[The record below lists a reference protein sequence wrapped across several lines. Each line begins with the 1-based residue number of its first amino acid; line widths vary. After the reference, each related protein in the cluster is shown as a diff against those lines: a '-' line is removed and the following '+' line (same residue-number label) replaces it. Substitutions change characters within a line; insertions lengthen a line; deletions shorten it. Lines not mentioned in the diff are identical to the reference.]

1 MTGTASSEELM
12 ASFLNSA
19 KQQNGSELHLKWL
32 WQICQEQSPQ
42 IPCLWIADQIGKRK
56 LCMKVFSESPSG
68 LDLLKS

>member
-19 KQQNGSELHLKWL
+19 KQQNISELHLKCL
-32 WQICQEQSPQ
+32 WQICQEQGPQ
-42 IPCLWIADQIGKRK
+42 IHSLWIAVQTEKRK
-56 LCMKVFSESPSG
+56 LCMKVFSGSPSG